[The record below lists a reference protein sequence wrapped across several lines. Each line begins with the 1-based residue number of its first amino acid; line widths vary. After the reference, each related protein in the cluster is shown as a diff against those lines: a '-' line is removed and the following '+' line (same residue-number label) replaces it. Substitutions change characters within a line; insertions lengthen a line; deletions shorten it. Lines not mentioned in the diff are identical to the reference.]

1 MVAGLRM
8 ESNDTEMILS
18 IDSCAPQQSAT
29 DLHLPKVSVSVSE
42 RFMSNISALNKQC
55 TTDVVDDQDTDE
67 PPPPGFENN
76 SRTFV
81 PSLISRFR
89 PSSSDSCTPI
99 IGEYV
104 ALALCRQRLHEDVIR
119 EWKDLLFEDTL
130 SQFLASRWTSKQLCN
145 PTGCEVLS
153 ICS

>member
-8 ESNDTEMILS
+8 ESNTSEVILS
-18 IDSCAPQQSAT
+18 SDACAPRQSVT
-29 DLHLPKVSVSVSE
+29 ESYLPKVSVSVSE
-42 RFMSNISALNKQC
+42 HFMSNIHALKC
-55 TTDVVDDQDTDE
+55 TTDEVVDDLDTDE

-76 SRTFV
+76 SRTLV
-81 PSLISRFR
+81 PSQMCRFK
-89 PSSSDSCTPI
+89 PSSSDECTPI

-119 EWKDLLFEDTL
+119 EWKDLLLEGTL
-130 SQFLASRWTSKQLCN
+130 NQFFASWWTSKQLCN
-145 PTGCEVLS
+145 SSGREVLI